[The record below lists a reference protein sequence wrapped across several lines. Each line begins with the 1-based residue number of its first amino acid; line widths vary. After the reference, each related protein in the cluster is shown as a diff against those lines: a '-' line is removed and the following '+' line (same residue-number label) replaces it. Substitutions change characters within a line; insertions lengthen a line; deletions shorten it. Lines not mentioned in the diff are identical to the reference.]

1 VLNDITKV
9 AGTKPV
15 ALRWTSL
22 DPTDRTLE
30 AFVGLGKAQNWEEFK
45 AALALFSA
53 PSQNFVYADIAG
65 NIGYMAPARF
75 PVRKPGHN
83 GQKPMPGDGNWD
95 WLGYLPQSL
104 WPQVYN
110 PKEGFIVT
118 ANNKAVPANYPYL
131 ISLEWEE
138 PYRAERVRQLILSRP
153 KHSPQDMMAMQ
164 ADITSLLWREFR
176 PLLQVL
182 SPVSERSREW
192 REKLLAWDGVMG
204 ADKTEPA
211 VFQSWY
217 SELSRLPAKEV
228 GKDFWEEPRYLL
240 RAMQQGDPGCKQ
252 DGMQNCLEYAALA
265 LDKAI
270 DRFGDAVPVWGQV
283 HQAAFNHR
291 ILGEVPLLKNL
302 ANRSVPMGGDR
313 YTLNRASYD
322 PATFTLS
329 SHSSYRHIIDFS
341 DLENSRFI
349 YPMGQSG
356 APFSRL
362 YANLLPLW
370 QKGQYLPMKMQGY
383 KVAERQTL
391 EPGR

>member
-1 VLNDITKV
+1 VVKV

-22 DPTDRTLE
+22 DPSDHTLE
-30 AFVGLGKAQNWEEFK
+30 AFIGVGKARNWVEFTK
-45 AALALFSA
+45 ALALFNA
-53 PSQNFVYADIAG
+53 PSQNFVYGDVDG

-75 PVRKPGHN
+75 PVRRPGHN
-83 GQKPMPGDGNWD
+83 GQKPVPGNGSWD

-138 PYRAERVRQLILSRP
+138 PFRAERVRQLIAAKPKLSP
-153 KHSPQDMMAMQ
+153 EDMVTMQQDV
-164 ADITSLLWREFR
+164 TSLLWREFR

-204 ADKTEPA
+204 PDQTEPT
-211 VFQSWY
+211 VFQAWY

-228 GKDFWEEPRYLL
+228 GKEFWEEPRYLL
-240 RAMQQGDPGCKQ
+240 WAMQQGDPGCKQ
-252 DGMQNCLEYAALA
+252 DGMQNCLEFAALA
-265 LDKAI
+265 LDKGI
-270 DRFGDAVPVWGQV
+270 DRLGETVPQWGKV
-283 HQAAFNHR
+283 HQAAFDHPVLKN
-291 ILGEVPLLKNL
+291 VPILKNL
-302 ANRSVPMGGDR
+302 AGRSVGLGGDR
-313 YTLNRASYD
+313 YTLNRANYD
-322 PATFTLS
+322 PTTFNLT

-341 DLENSRFI
+341 NLEGSRFI

-356 APFSRL
+356 AMLSNQ

-383 KVAERQTL
+383 PAAERQVL
-391 EPGR
+391 EPGL